1 MNASPV
7 LLRIDGAVAWITLN
21 RPNVLN
27 AENMA
32 WVEALNSAV
41 DKVRAAVGL
50 RVVMVRGAG
59 RAFCA
64 GIDLEMLSREG
75 MPDGF
80 YEGQERAF
88 RALETLNAITIAGI
102 HGHCLG
108 GGVQLAISCDIRVSS
123 DDCGI
128 GLPAVNEGLLSG
140 HGTLSASKADR
151 ARSSASIDSLRR
163 GDSA

>member
-1 MNASPV
+1 MNNSPV
-7 LLRIDGAVAWITLN
+7 LLRIDGAIAWITLN
-21 RPNVLN
+21 RPDVLN
-27 AENMA
+27 AENLA
-32 WVEALNSAV
+32 WIQALDEAVGEIA
-41 DKVRAAVGL
+41 AAVAV
-50 RVVMVRGAG
+50 RVVVVRGAG

-88 RALETLNAITIAGI
+88 RALEMLNAITIAGI

-123 DDCGI
+123 DDCNI
-128 GLPAVNEGLLSG
+128 GLPAVNEG
-140 HGTLSASKADR
+140 
-151 ARSSASIDSLRR
+151 SSQAWRRTVFRGSL
-163 GDSA
+163 GSVPHAG